1 MAVARFLGHEF
12 GLGGATNLENGLMDA
27 IVDSV
32 SEATEKQYTA
42 YLFEKVGVLMC
53 MRRSSIFIKKNL
65 HNPQIYIISLNL
77 RVDLLFFCPQ
87 NNSGYRIWQPDI
99 RLAKRLDN
107 NGYPVKYA
115 AGSF

>member
-42 YLFEKVGVLMC
+42 YLFEKVGVLIC

-77 RVDLLFFCPQ
+77 RVDLLFSVPKIIQ
-87 NNSGYRIWQPDI
+87 DTGYGSRISG
-99 RLAKRLDN
+99 
-107 NGYPVKYA
+107 
-115 AGSF
+115 

>member
-42 YLFEKVGVLMC
+42 YLFEKVGVLIC
-53 MRRSSIFIKKNL
+53 MRRSLIFIKKNL
-65 HNPQIYIISLNL
+65 HKPQIYIISLKFTCRFIVFL
-77 RVDLLFFCPQ
+77 SP
-87 NNSGYRIWQPDI
+87 
-99 RLAKRLDN
+99 K
-107 NGYPVKYA
+107 
-115 AGSF
+115 

>member
-42 YLFEKVGVLMC
+42 YLFEKVGVLIC
-53 MRRSSIFIKKNL
+53 MRTSSIFIKKNL

-77 RVDLLFFCPQ
+77 RVDLLFSVPKIIQ
-87 NNSGYRIWQPDI
+87 DTGYGSRISG
-99 RLAKRLDN
+99 
-107 NGYPVKYA
+107 
-115 AGSF
+115 

>member
-42 YLFEKVGVLMC
+42 YLFEKVGVLIC

-65 HNPQIYIISLNL
+65 HNPQIYIISLKFTCRFIVFL
-77 RVDLLFFCPQ
+77 SP
-87 NNSGYRIWQPDI
+87 
-99 RLAKRLDN
+99 K
-107 NGYPVKYA
+107 
-115 AGSF
+115 